1 MAEDKT
7 DNNNLECSF
16 CSKKRKEVTKLVAGP
31 SVYICNECIDLSYKI
46 LHNDYQD
53 EEDLL
58 SELIDPKDVKSFL
71 DEYVISQDNAKKT
84 LSVAAYNHYRRAS
97 NPVIEGIDIEKS
109 NLLLLGPSGSGKT
122 LLIKTLA
129 KKLGVPMAIADA
141 TTLTEA
147 GYVGEDAESVLERLI
162 QSANGNVDLAEKG
175 IVFIDEIDKKARRS
189 ESNTSTRD
197 VSGEGVQQALL
208 RLIEG
213 SCVKIKLGNRQRGSE
228 EYVDFDTSNVLF
240 IVGGAFVGLD
250 KIVEKRLRKVSQI
263 GFGSKIVSD
272 VDRVKILQEVDA
284 EDIIN
289 YGLIPELV
297 GRVPI
302 LGTLDPLEEEQLRQI
317 LTGVK
322 NSITEQYIELLA
334 MDDIELILEES
345 YLDEVARLAAKKK
358 LGARGL
364 KNIIEL
370 TLLNIMYRAPDLQ
383 NNGVTKVTFNKYP
396 VSKESYPLLTKK
408 DNSCIMD
415 SNYKL
420 YRGIDEEK

>member
-213 SCVKIKLGNRQRGSE
+213 TQTYVNVGGQGLRSDKIE
-228 EYVDFDTSNVLF
+228 FDTTNVLF
-240 IVGGAFVGLD
+240 IMGGAFVGLEE
-250 KIVEKRLRKVSQI
+250 IISKRINKKAKI
-263 GFGSKIVSD
+263 GFNSSKDIKKTKNLFNYV
-272 VDRVKILQEVDA
+272 QP
-284 EDIIN
+284 EDLIN
-289 YGLIPELV
+289 FGLIPELI
-297 GRVPI
+297 GRIPI
-302 LGTLDPLEEEQLRQI
+302 LTALEDLEKDDLIQI
-317 LTGVK
+317 LKESK
-322 NSITEQYIELLA
+322 NSITNQIKAMFKLEGIIIGFTDAFYELVASKAVEQ
-334 MDDIELILEES
+334 
-345 YLDEVARLAAKKK
+345 KT
-358 LGARGL
+358 GARGL
-364 KNIIEL
+364 RNILEDFFEDFTYDIV
-370 TLLNIMYRAPDLQ
+370 DL
-383 NNGVTKVTFNKYP
+383 
-396 VSKESYPLLTKK
+396 KK
-408 DNSCIMD
+408 DKVVEIYVND
-415 SNYKL
+415 LDKENVKL
-420 YRGIDEEK
+420 VKQKEVDTDD

>member
-71 DEYVISQDNAKKT
+71 DEHVISQDNAKKT

-213 SCVKIKLGNRQRGSE
+213 TQTYVNVGGQGLRSDKIE
-228 EYVDFDTSNVLF
+228 FDTTNVLF
-240 IVGGAFVGLD
+240 IMGGAFVGLEE
-250 KIVEKRLRKVSQI
+250 IISKRINKKAKI
-263 GFGSKIVSD
+263 GFNSSKDIKKTKNLFNYV
-272 VDRVKILQEVDA
+272 QP
-284 EDIIN
+284 EDLIN
-289 YGLIPELV
+289 FGLIPELI
-297 GRVPI
+297 GRIPI
-302 LGTLDPLEEEQLRQI
+302 LTALEDLEKDDLIQI
-317 LTGVK
+317 LKESK
-322 NSITEQYIELLA
+322 NSITNQIKAMFKLEGIIIGFTDAFYELVASKAVEQ
-334 MDDIELILEES
+334 
-345 YLDEVARLAAKKK
+345 KT
-358 LGARGL
+358 GARGL
-364 KNIIEL
+364 RNILEDFFEDFTYDIV
-370 TLLNIMYRAPDLQ
+370 DL
-383 NNGVTKVTFNKYP
+383 
-396 VSKESYPLLTKK
+396 KK
-408 DNSCIMD
+408 DKVVEIYVND
-415 SNYKL
+415 LDKENVKL
-420 YRGIDEEK
+420 VKQKEVDTDD

>member
-383 NNGVTKVTFNKYP
+383 NNGVTKVTFNKYL

>member
-1 MAEDKT
+1 MAEDKK

-16 CSKKRKEVTKLVAGP
+16 CSKKRSEVTKLVAGP

-58 SELIDPKDVKSFL
+58 SELIDPKDIKSFL
-71 DEYVISQDNAKKT
+71 DEYVISQDIAKKT

-97 NPVIEGIDIEKS
+97 NPTIDGIDIEKS

-162 QSANGNVDLAEKG
+162 QSANGNVELAEKG
-175 IVFIDEIDKKARRS
+175 MVFIDEIDKKARRS

-213 SCVKIKLGNRQRGSE
+213 TQTYVNVGGQGLRSDKIE
-228 EYVDFDTSNVLF
+228 FDTTNVLF
-240 IVGGAFVGLD
+240 IMGGAFVGLEE
-250 KIVEKRLRKVSQI
+250 IISKRINKKAKI
-263 GFGSKIVSD
+263 GFNAISD
-272 VDRVKILQEVDA
+272 VKKTKNLFNYVQP
-284 EDIIN
+284 EDLIN
-289 YGLIPELV
+289 FGLIPELI
-297 GRVPI
+297 GRIPV
-302 LGTLDPLEEEQLRQI
+302 LTALEELEKDDLIQI
-317 LTGVK
+317 LKESK
-322 NSITEQYIELLA
+322 NSITNQIKAMFKLEGIVLGFTDSFYELVAAQAVEQ
-334 MDDIELILEES
+334 
-345 YLDEVARLAAKKK
+345 KT
-358 LGARGL
+358 GARGL
-364 KNIIEL
+364 RNILEDFFLDFTYNIVDLKNDEIAEIYVND
-370 TLLNIMYRAPDLQ
+370 LN
-383 NNGVTKVTFNKYP
+383 
-396 VSKESYPLLTKK
+396 K
-408 DNSCIMD
+408 DNV
-415 SNYKL
+415 KL
-420 YRGIDEEK
+420 IKKNEVDTTE

>member
-213 SCVKIKLGNRQRGSE
+213 TQTYVNVGGQGLRSDKIE
-228 EYVDFDTSNVLF
+228 FDTTNVLF
-240 IVGGAFVGLD
+240 IMGGAFVGLEE
-250 KIVEKRLRKVSQI
+250 IISKRINKKAKI
-263 GFGSKIVSD
+263 GFNSSKDIKKTKNLFNYV
-272 VDRVKILQEVDA
+272 QP
-284 EDIIN
+284 EDLIN
-289 YGLIPELV
+289 FGLIPELI
-297 GRVPI
+297 GRIPI
-302 LGTLDPLEEEQLRQI
+302 LTALEDLEKDDLIQI
-317 LTGVK
+317 LKESK
-322 NSITEQYIELLA
+322 NSITNQIKAMFKLEGIIIGFTDAFYELVASKALEQ
-334 MDDIELILEES
+334 
-345 YLDEVARLAAKKK
+345 KT
-358 LGARGL
+358 GATGL
-364 KNIIEL
+364 RNIIEDFFEDF
-370 TLLNIMYRAPDLQ
+370 TYDIVDL
-383 NNGVTKVTFNKYP
+383 
-396 VSKESYPLLTKK
+396 KK
-408 DNSCIMD
+408 DKVVEIYVND
-415 SNYKL
+415 LDKENVKL
-420 YRGIDEEK
+420 VKQKEVDTDD

>member
-1 MAEDKT
+1 MAEDNT

-46 LHNDYQD
+46 LHDNYQD
-53 EEDLL
+53 EEDFF

-97 NPVIEGIDIEKS
+97 NPTVEGIDLEKS

-162 QSANGNVDLAEKG
+162 QSANGNVDYAEKG

-213 SCVKIKLGNRQRGSE
+213 TQTYVNVGGPGLRSDKIE
-228 EYVDFDTSNVLF
+228 FDTTNVLF
-240 IVGGAFVGLD
+240 IMGGAFVGLEE
-250 KIVEKRLRKVSQI
+250 IISKRINKKAQI
-263 GFGSKIVSD
+263 GFKSIIDTKKTKNLFKYV
-272 VDRVKILQEVDA
+272 QP
-284 EDIIN
+284 EDLIN
-289 YGLIPELV
+289 FGLIPELI
-297 GRVPI
+297 GRIPV
-302 LGTLDPLEEEQLRQI
+302 LSALEELEKDDLIQI
-317 LTGVK
+317 LKESK
-322 NSITEQYIELLA
+322 NSITNQIKAMFKLEGIIVGFTDEFYDLVATQAVEQ
-334 MDDIELILEES
+334 
-345 YLDEVARLAAKKK
+345 KT
-358 LGARGL
+358 GARGL
-364 KNIIEL
+364 RNILEAFFEDF
-370 TLLNIMYRAPDLQ
+370 TYNIVDL
-383 NNGVTKVTFNKYP
+383 
-396 VSKESYPLLTKK
+396 KK
-408 DNSCIMD
+408 DKVVEIYINDLDKNHVKFIKENEVDQS
-415 SNYKL
+415 
-420 YRGIDEEK
+420 E